1 MGRVRAVGGHE
12 HWRALGVK
20 GGSVFFAGLLEGLAQ
35 WWDGLGWAGQVLMIA
50 LGVMLIVMLI
60 MVLGGSFALAMGATG
75 VMAWGLSHGRGLAAL
90 VRDPRNAVMGYVTT
104 VTPGR
109 LCLDVLDLLTF
120 IPGSAFGRAGRWTAG
135 APASALAE
143 ARAMRASTD
152 FTEQQVHF
160 AAHAQV
166 TTRAAEARPE
176 QPANRYGCAA
186 SAFTRE
192 RELIKRSVN

>member
-1 MGRVRAVGGHE
+1 MGGHE

-120 IPGSAFGRAGRWTAG
+120 RPGSAFGRAGRWTAG